1 MGSALGT
8 TAEHVHTHMSAH
20 MNTHRHTRK
29 VEIVVHENVIEVFG
43 RLSAISHSVK
53 GTKRW

>member
-1 MGSALGT
+1 MGSTLGT
-8 TAEHVHTHMSAH
+8 TAERAHTHRSAH
-20 MNTHRHTRK
+20 TNTHRQRK
-29 VEIVVHENVIEVFG
+29 VEVVVHENVIEVFG